1 MANRPNSFA
10 KISFGLCLRMGLSA
24 FRIVIISAFIA
35 FTADLPAQSEFSA
48 GLFASLPVGEYGSN
62 GLAEGGFANPGMGV
76 YVHSQSDIGW
86 LPYGFQLEFR
96 FSFQRH
102 TINTGAIEKTFNPY
116 FQSQLGLQTNT
127 FVSAGAYRPVQLSFG
142 PHYRWKF
149 SPDWSARIGA
159 GVGVI
164 FANMDEV
171 VFAITDPAGTAL
183 AVETINNGS
192 EPLFSWYAGL
202 RLERQFSDSWSA
214 GIFGDFN
221 GGSSNLEA
229 EFDLPDGFK
238 TTRPV
243 HFVNTGLFL
252 VYHLGE

>member
-10 KISFGLCLRMGLSA
+10 NISFGLRLCKSLSI
-24 FRIVIISAFIA
+24 FRIVTISAFIA
-35 FTADLPAQSEFSA
+35 IAAELPAQSEFSA
-48 GLFASLPVGEYGSN
+48 GLFASLPVGNYGSN
-62 GLAEGGFANPGMGV
+62 GISEGGFVNPGMGV
-76 YVHSQSDIGW
+76 YLHSRSDIGW
-86 LPYGFQLEFR
+86 LPYGFQVEFR

-102 TINTGAIEKTFNPY
+102 TINTGAIEKAFNPY
-116 FQSQLGLQTNT
+116 FQSQIGLETNT
-127 FVSAGAYRPVQLSFG
+127 LVSATAYRPVQLSLG

-149 SPDWSARIGA
+149 SPDWSARFGA

-171 VFAITDPAGTAL
+171 VFAITDPAGTTL

-192 EPLFSWYAGL
+192 EPLLSWYAGL
-202 RLERQFSDSWSA
+202 RIERQLSYSWSA
-214 GIFGDFN
+214 GVFGDFN

-229 EFDLPDGFK
+229 EFDLPDRFK

-252 VYHLGE
+252 VYHLGD